1 MRSGIDKEANELL
14 QQLRE
19 LKNILRIDEKVRE
32 AQTIEHQMSRP
43 GFWESA
49 DAKSKISRL
58 KELKSLFA
66 PVLDAE
72 KRMEDLSVLAELAIQ
87 ENDEESGEEAE
98 AQLAHLKTV
107 LDRLQ
112 LSTLLAGKDDYRDA
126 FLSIHAGAGGRE
138 SCDWA
143 EMIMRMYLRYL
154 EGQGFDFDIAD
165 ATYAE
170 EGGIKSAVVHVKGAN
185 AYGILRGESGVHRLV
200 RISPYDANKRRHTS
214 FASVDVMPEL
224 EDDIEI
230 EIRDEDIRIDTFRSS
245 GPGGQHVN
253 VTDSAV
259 RITHIPSGI
268 VASCQSQRSQ
278 HANRK
283 EAMSILRSKLYQK
296 EEQKRREELAK
307 LYSEKSEIAFGS
319 QIRSYTLQPY
329 TLVKDHRTNVET
341 SAASAVL
348 DGDIERFILAYLKQ
362 SAAEQK

>member
-1 MRSGIDKEANELL
+1 MDKEANELL

-19 LKNILRIDEKVRE
+19 LKNILKVDEKVRE
-32 AQTIEHQMSRP
+32 AQQIEHQMSRP

-49 DAKSKISRL
+49 EAKGKIARL
-58 KELKSLFA
+58 KELKALFA
-66 PVLDAE
+66 PILDAE
-72 KRMEDLSVLAELAIQ
+72 KQMDDLCVLAQLAIQ
-87 ENDEESGEEAE
+87 ENDQKAGEEAQAE
-98 AQLAHLKTV
+98 LARLKTV
-107 LDRLQ
+107 LERLQ
-112 LSTLLAGKDDYRDA
+112 VSTLLTGKDDYRDA

-154 EGQGFDFDIAD
+154 ERQGFGFDIAD

-170 EGGIKSAVVHVKGAN
+170 EGGIKNAVVHAKGSN
-185 AYGILRGESGVHRLV
+185 AYGILKAESGVHRLV

-214 FASVDVMPEL
+214 FASVDVLPEL
-224 EDDIEI
+224 DENIEI
-230 EIRDEDIRIDTFRSS
+230 EIRDEDIRIDTFRAS

-259 RITHIPSGI
+259 RITHILTGI
-268 VASCQSQRSQ
+268 VVSCQSQRSQ

-283 EAMSILRSKLYQK
+283 EAFSILRSRLYQR
-296 EEQKRREELAK
+296 EEQRRREELAK

-319 QIRSYTLQPY
+319 QIRSYTLHPY

-341 SAASAVL
+341 PAATDVL

-362 SAAEQK
+362 SAAEKV

>member
-1 MRSGIDKEANELL
+1 LRSGIDKEAKELL

-19 LKNILRIDEKVRE
+19 LKNVLRIDEKVHE
-32 AQTIEHQMSRP
+32 AQQIEHQMSRP
-43 GFWESA
+43 GFWGSA
-49 DAKSKISRL
+49 EAKSKIPRL

-72 KRMEDLSVLAELAIQ
+72 KQMEDLCVLAELAIQ
-87 ENDEESGEEAE
+87 ENDEESNKEAE
-98 AQLAHLKTV
+98 AELARLKNV
-107 LDRLQ
+107 LERLQ
-112 LSTLLAGKDDYRDA
+112 LSTLLTGKDDFRDA

-154 EGQGFDFDIAD
+154 ERQGFNFDIAD

-185 AYGILRGESGVHRLV
+185 AHGILRGESGVHRLV

-224 EDDIEI
+224 DEDIEI
-230 EIRDEDIRIDTFRSS
+230 EIRDEEIRIDTFRSS

-259 RITHIPSGI
+259 RITHIPTGT
-268 VASCQSQRSQ
+268 VVSCQSQRSQ

-283 EAMSILRSKLYQK
+283 EAMSILRSKLYRR
-296 EEQKRREELAK
+296 EEQRRREELAK

-329 TLVKDHRTNVET
+329 TLVKDHRTSVET
-341 SAASAVL
+341 SSAGAVL